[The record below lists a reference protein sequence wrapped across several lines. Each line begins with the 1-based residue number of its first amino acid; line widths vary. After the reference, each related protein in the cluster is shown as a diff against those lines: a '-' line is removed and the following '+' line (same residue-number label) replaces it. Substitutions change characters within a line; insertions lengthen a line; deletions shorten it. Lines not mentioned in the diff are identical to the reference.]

1 MILKVRRLF
10 KSLHW
15 YHHVMIIVTIL
26 VPLILSV
33 VLPLWLPDYLV
44 VQVILYAAA
53 SLGLLVLA
61 ELAVG
66 FALERDRSKAERFV
80 SQEVNVVSGEVRTL
94 REQHGEL
101 IERHG
106 YSIGDLRR
114 QIDDQDEVFRSAF
127 EELRVVL
134 PGRRVSLRAKPIDF
148 SVMVSAAT
156 VNVRGGSKWAR
167 FLRLFP
173 RFWRWLK
180 ETVWGTPDHR

>member
-10 KSLHW
+10 RSLHW

-66 FALERDRSKAERFV
+66 FALERDRYKAECFV

-127 EELRVVL
+127 EGLGVALPATKVL
-134 PGRRVSLRAKPIDF
+134 IRASTTLARATMSAPTVS
-148 SVMVSAAT
+148 T
-156 VNVRGGSKWAR
+156 TGGSKWGR
-167 FLRLFP
+167 FLRLFQ
-173 RFWRWLK
+173 RFGRWLK
-180 ETVWGTPDHR
+180 ETVWGIPDHP